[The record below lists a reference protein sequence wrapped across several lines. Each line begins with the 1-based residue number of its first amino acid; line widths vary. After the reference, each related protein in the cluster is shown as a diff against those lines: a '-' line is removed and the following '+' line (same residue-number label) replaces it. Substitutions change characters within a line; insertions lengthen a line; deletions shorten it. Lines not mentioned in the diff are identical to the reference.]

1 MSSTVNKEQAKF
13 TGTDAGRWVDMVL
26 EEVEV
31 LLIASF
37 FSLKSEARSSAGSGE
52 EEERRVRDVSREE
65 TVQNSLRMGNQM
77 VGCGNR
83 AGCRQHGG
91 PTLNI

>member
-1 MSSTVNKEQAKF
+1 MIVAQYGWRVILKSRDTSSTVNKEQAKF

-52 EEERRVRDVSREE
+52 EEERE
-65 TVQNSLRMGNQM
+65 
-77 VGCGNR
+77 
-83 AGCRQHGG
+83 
-91 PTLNI
+91 I